1 MTNATTSP
9 SSRPSRVPVRAS
21 DGDPGDPPRPVL
33 TIRGLGLAA
42 TAASPGGAPFAVVRD
57 VDLEVAAGESVGLVG
72 DSGSGKTMT
81 ALAAMGVL
89 PAGIEQVGGSVR
101 VDGARAPAMIFQEPR
116 SSLNP
121 LLSVGYQIGEVLR
134 LKGLRGRAVR
144 RAGVDLLRRVAMPD
158 PDERYRAFPHELSGG
173 QCQRVSIAMAL
184 AAEPA
189 VLIADE
195 PTTALDVSVQA
206 QVLRLLDTLR
216 REEGLALWLITH
228 DLALVAATC
237 ERVAVMDAG
246 RIVEQGGR
254 RQVFDDPAA
263 PATRRLIEAARGE
276 G

>member
-1 MTNATTSP
+1 MALP
-9 SSRPSRVPVRAS
+9 GAAPVPV
-21 DGDPGDPPRPVL
+21 
-33 TIRGLGLAA
+33 
-42 TAASPGGAPFAVVRD
+42 VRE
-57 VDLEVAAGESVGLVG
+57 VDLDVTAGESLGLVG

-81 ALAAMGVL
+81 ALAAMDVV
-89 PAGIEQVGGSVR
+89 PAGVERVAGSVTLA
-101 VDGARAPAMIFQEPR
+101 DGRAPSMIFQEPR

-134 LKGLRGRAVR
+134 LRGLRGRAVR

-158 PDERYRAFPHELSGG
+158 PEDRYRAFPHELSGG

-246 RIVEQGGR
+246 RIVERGR
-254 RQVFDDPAA
+254 RREVFAA
-263 PATRRLIEAARGE
+263 PQAAATRRLLAAAREVG
-276 G
+276 